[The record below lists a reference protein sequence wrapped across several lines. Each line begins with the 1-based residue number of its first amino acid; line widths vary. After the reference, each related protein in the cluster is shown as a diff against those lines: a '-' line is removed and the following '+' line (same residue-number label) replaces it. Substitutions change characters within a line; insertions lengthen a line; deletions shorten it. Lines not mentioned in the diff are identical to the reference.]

1 MVLSNIVMTSKN
13 YQFKLQ
19 DEGMKPMQKL
29 TESTQQVQDK
39 LQVLGHRNEVVTLT
53 DSARTAQE
61 AADALGCEV
70 AQIAKSIIFR
80 LKSTN
85 EPLLVVASGVNRINE
100 KVIAKQLEDK
110 LGKADADFVRE
121 TTGFVIGGVPPLAH
135 KNPVRTLIDEDLFQ
149 YDTIWAAA
157 GHPKAVFQLTPG
169 ELESMTKGQVMAVK

>member
-1 MVLSNIVMTSKN
+1 
-13 YQFKLQ
+13 
-19 DEGMKPMQKL
+19 MQKL
-29 TESTQQVQDK
+29 SESTQQVQDK
-39 LQVLGHRNEVVTLT
+39 LQQLGHAHEIVMLT

-85 EPLLVVASGVNRINE
+85 EPLLVVASGANRINE
-100 KVIAKQLEDK
+100 KLIAQQLEDK

-121 TTGFVIGGVPPLAH
+121 ATGFVIGGVPPLGH

-157 GHPKAVFQLTPG
+157 GHPKAVFQLTPS

>member
-1 MVLSNIVMTSKN
+1 
-13 YQFKLQ
+13 
-19 DEGMKPMQKL
+19 MQKL
-29 TESTQQVQDK
+29 TDSIQQVQDK
-39 LQVLGHRNEVVTLT
+39 LQTLGHPNEIVQLT

-85 EPLLVVASGVNRINE
+85 EPLLVVASGINRINE
-100 KVIAKQLEDK
+100 KLIARTLEDK

-121 TTGFVIGGVPPLAH
+121 KTGFVIGGVPPLGH
-135 KNPVRTLIDEDLFQ
+135 KEPVHTLIDEDLFQ

-157 GHPKAVFQLTPG
+157 GHPKAVFQLTPH
-169 ELESMTKGQVMAVK
+169 ELESMTKGQVVAVK